1 MSSLHHL
8 RMTALAGPV
17 RRPVPRKALT
27 SLIVLALAAAQAVMA
42 IPAGAEPLVVTSD
55 VDRFYEIYEA
65 SDGKPTA
72 DQLQREYLE
81 RGSEGLKHFA
91 RIRNITGE
99 RIAKAIADRPEI
111 YVNARNC
118 ATVLPAARIRVDRAL
133 SLFSEMYA
141 GARFPPVTVSVGRGR
156 PVAVA
161 GPNDGINIGLEALCA
176 TTFINPNVE
185 DRFVRVM
192 VHEFVHVQQ
201 NPALTDKPDSTV
213 LDVSLVEGSAE
224 FLTELLTGDV
234 AYAYMAD
241 LVKGREL
248 EIESKFQA
256 EIGSTDLSNWLYN
269 SSASNPQDLGYWV
282 GYRIVKAYYSNA
294 KDKRQALR
302 EIITM
307 DDPHTLL
314 AGSGWKPGVGI
325 ER

>member
-1 MSSLHHL
+1 M
-8 RMTALAGPV
+8 LAF
-17 RRPVPRKALT
+17 
-27 SLIVLALAAAQAVMA
+27 
-42 IPAGAEPLVVTSD
+42 PAGAEPLVVTSD
-55 VDRFYEIYEA
+55 VDRFYAIYAA
-65 SDGKPTA
+65 SDGRPTA
-72 DQLQREYLE
+72 DQLQRDYLD

-111 YVNARNC
+111 YVDARNC
-118 ATVLPAARIRVDRAL
+118 ATVLPAARIRVGRAL

-141 GARFPPVTVSVGRGR
+141 DARFPAVTVSEGRGR

-176 TTFINPNVE
+176 TAFINPDVE

-201 NPALTDKPDSTV
+201 NPALTDKPDPTV
-213 LDVSLVEGSAE
+213 LEVSLVEGSAE

-256 EIGSTDLSNWLYN
+256 EMGSTDLSDWLYN
-269 SSASNPQDLGYWV
+269 SSASNPQDIGYWV
-282 GYRIVKAYYSNA
+282 GYRIVKAYYSKA
-294 KDKRQALR
+294 KDKRQALK
-302 EIITM
+302 EILTM
-307 DDPHTLL
+307 GDPHTLL
-314 AGSGWKPGVGI
+314 AGSGWKPGMEI
-325 ER
+325 E

>member
-8 RMTALAGPV
+8 RMTALADPA
-17 RRPVPRKALT
+17 RWLVPRKAVT
-27 SLIVLALAAAQAVMA
+27 SLIVLGLGAVQAMLAF
-42 IPAGAEPLVVTSD
+42 PAGAEPRVVTSD
-55 VDRFYEIYEA
+55 VDRFYAIYEA

-72 DQLQREYLE
+72 DQLQRDYLAM
-81 RGSEGLKHFA
+81 GSEGLKHFA
-91 RIRNITGE
+91 RIRNITGK

-111 YVNARNC
+111 YVDARNC
-118 ATVLPAARIRVDRAL
+118 ATVLPAARIRVGRAL

-141 GARFPPVTVSVGRGR
+141 DARFPAVTVSVGRGR

-176 TTFINPNVE
+176 TTFINPDVE

-201 NPALTDKPDSTV
+201 NPALTDKPDATV

-248 EIESKFQA
+248 EIESRFQA
-256 EIGSTDLSNWLYN
+256 EMGSTDFSNWLYN
-269 SSASNPQDLGYWV
+269 SSASNPQDIGYWV
-282 GYRIVKAYYSNA
+282 GYRIVKAYYFNA
-294 KDKRQALR
+294 KDKRQALK

-307 DDPHTLL
+307 GDPHTIL
-314 AGSGWKPGVGI
+314 AGSGWKPGVVI
-325 ER
+325 E